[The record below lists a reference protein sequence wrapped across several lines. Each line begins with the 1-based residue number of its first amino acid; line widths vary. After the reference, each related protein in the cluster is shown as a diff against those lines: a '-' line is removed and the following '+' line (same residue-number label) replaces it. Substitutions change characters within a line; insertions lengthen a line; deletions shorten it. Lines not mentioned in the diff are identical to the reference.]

1 MVTRTG
7 TLMPVVPGALMA
19 MAPLK
24 TPEPL
29 SAPGFTVTW
38 NEPGKVPETGNAES
52 QLPPPFMIGVTV

>member
-1 MVTRTG
+1 
-7 TLMPVVPGALMA
+7 MPVVPGALIA
-19 MAPLK
+19 SAPLN

-38 NEPGKVPETGNAES
+38 NDPGKVPETGNAES